1 MIIDCHCH
9 MGTSWLGW
17 EKNDVDMEK
26 LLNIYDKIGVD
37 IACLNAWQITYDI
50 EVGNQ
55 ETYAYLKKYPKRL
68 IGFGIISPRDR
79 KRATDEIKKCVKEYG
94 FKGLKLHP
102 TMNEYMIDSVLVD
115 PVMDLAREFSLPVLI
130 HSDSGGFSHPRMI
143 GALAERHPE
152 VLMIIGHMGGTAWLE
167 AVEMAKK
174 HKNIYLDTTDV
185 LNEVT
190 IIPTAVEIAG

>member
-1 MIIDCHCH
+1 
-9 MGTSWLGW
+9 
-17 EKNDVDMEK
+17 
-26 LLNIYDKIGVD
+26 
-37 IACLNAWQITYDI
+37 
-50 EVGNQ
+50 
-55 ETYAYLKKYPKRL
+55 
-68 IGFGIISPRDR
+68 
-79 KRATDEIKKCVKEYG
+79 
-94 FKGLKLHP
+94 
-102 TMNEYMIDSVLVD
+102 MNEYMIDSVLVD
-115 PVMDLAREFSLPVLI
+115 PVMNLAREFSLPVLI

-190 IIPTAVEIAG
+190 IIPTAVEIAGSNKIIWGSDAPVLNSAVELAKIKTADLYGNVTEKDKELILGGNMARILNIIS